1 MSKPTLVSIVMPTY
15 NRARYLPVA
24 IQSVMQQTYPHWELV
39 IVDDCS
45 KDETLEVAASYAQHD
60 KRIKFIRHEVNRK
73 LPGALNTGFDN
84 ATGDYFTWLS
94 DDNLFRPHAL
104 EVMAKYLDEH
114 PDIAMVYTDYT
125 EIDEDGKLL
134 QRIVVDPPEK
144 LGLHNPIGAC
154 YLLRRMVH
162 EELGGYRDDVFLAE
176 DLDFWIRML
185 IKFQIAP
192 LHEDLYL
199 YRQHSD
205 SLTATNRRVYK
216 VHGEVLDKYLAQMHW
231 MNDDQ
236 KSHTYFRQAN
246 RALWAQDM
254 RSAAGYLLQALR
266 LSPTF
271 FIRHLLRKA
280 QEPFTRE
287 AHQA

>member
-1 MSKPTLVSIVMPTY
+1 MALFIDTSALVEAV
-15 NRARYLPVA
+15 R
-24 IQSVMQQTYPHWELV
+24 SVV
-39 IVDDCS
+39 
-45 KDETLEVAASYAQHD
+45 
-60 KRIKFIRHEVNRK
+60 
-73 LPGALNTGFDN
+73 
-84 ATGDYFTWLS
+84 
-94 DDNLFRPHAL
+94 PHAVIDQTSARVAPL
-104 EVMAKYLDEH
+104 IRFRRGLFD
-114 PDIAMVYTDYT
+114 T
-125 EIDEDGKLL
+125 EIDEDGHLL

-199 YRQHSD
+199 YRKHPD
-205 SLTATNRRVYK
+205 SLTTTNRRVYK
-216 VHGEVLDKYLAQMHW
+216 VHGEVLQKYLAQMYW

-236 KSHTYFRQAN
+236 KSHAYFRQAN
-246 RALWAQDM
+246 RALWARDM
-254 RSAAGYLLQALR
+254 RSAAGYLLQAFR

-271 FIRHLLRKA
+271 FIRHSLRKA
-280 QEPFTRE
+280 QEPFMRE